1 MRSLAVDSSNGAVND
16 ADMFAANQA
25 EFAEAL
31 GSITRISDNTQ
42 FGTKKLLDG
51 SVSSATFQVGSDAG
65 QEVSVTIADMDA
77 TALGVAGLLVSD
89 ASSASSA
96 ITTIDTAINTVS
108 TTRGTLGAL
117 QADNL
122 EVQYDSL
129 RISYENL
136 QAAES
141 TIRDTDMTKEM
152 AEFTKLQ
159 IMMQAGT
166 AMLAQANQLPN
177 NVLQL
182 LR

>member
-1 MRSLAVDSSNGAVND
+1 MKGGPWQRSSFATSTSAATLGVGSLDVEDSA
-16 ADMFAANQA
+16 
-25 EFAEAL
+25 
-31 GSITRISDNTQ
+31 
-42 FGTKKLLDG
+42 
-51 SVSSATFQVGSDAG
+51 SAT
-65 QEVSVTIADMDA
+65 
-77 TALGVAGLLVSD
+77 TAIGLID
-89 ASSASSA
+89 TA
-96 ITTIDTAINTVS
+96 ITTIANQ
-108 TTRGTLGAL
+108 RGTLGAI

-122 EVQYDSL
+122 EVQLDSP
-129 RISYENL
+129 RVSYENL

-166 AMLAQANQLPN
+166 AMLAQANQIPN